1 MKLLAREFLFNAF
14 ALWFTSQVI
23 PGFVIGTSWLSVLE
37 GALVLSILTL
47 LVKPILKI
55 LFIPINLMTLGLLSW
70 GVNVIVIYLLTVI
83 DLNIRV
89 IPWMFGGLTFA
100 GFVIPPAQVSYFASL
115 IITTF
120 VLTIFVNV
128 LQTIR
133 D

>member
-23 PGFVIGTSWLSVLE
+23 PGFIIKNSWLHILE
-37 GALVLSILTL
+37 GAMVLSLLTL
-47 LVKPILKI
+47 LVKPILTI

-70 GVNVIVIYLLTVI
+70 GVHVVVVYLLTII
-83 DLNIRV
+83 DLSIKIV
-89 IPWMFGGLTFA
+89 PWTFEGLSFA
-100 GFVIPPAQVSYFASL
+100 GFVIPSTNVSYFASL

-120 VLTIFVNV
+120 VLTVFVN
-128 LQTIR
+128 LLHTIR